1 LRNYGRTVDETWS
14 DERQLFGVVGMLPS
28 SPRWLPTRKNMPNQ
42 YTIGSASNRKIA
54 EFYL

>member
-1 LRNYGRTVDETWS
+1 LRDYGRTVDETWT

-42 YTIGSASNRKIA
+42 Y
-54 EFYL
+54 